1 MSAAKNGEGERLIV
15 KIKFIPDRFGAV
27 LRRIGNPAVD
37 FSLAP
42 ACSICTYRH
51 LRRES
56 AFLDLAIDGRAGQ
69 AGAVKDGLKPD
80 DTVWFGHSR
89 GSIGCALMTP
99 PANNL
104 GRAALNEKD
113 VFSASKC
120 CVEKPAHGGFQIRL
134 VSQNAPEIMLNCM
147 ASLDAERI
155 IG

>member
-1 MSAAKNGEGERLIV
+1 MSAAESSGGDNLVV

-42 ACSICTYRH
+42 ARAIGAYRH
-51 LRRES
+51 LRREG

-69 AGAVKDGLKPD
+69 AGAVEDGLKPD
-80 DTVWFGHSR
+80 DAVWFGHSL

-104 GRAALNEKD
+104 GRAALNEKT

-120 CVEKPAHGGFQIRL
+120 GVEKAAHGGF
-134 VSQNAPEIMLNCM
+134 
-147 ASLDAERI
+147 
-155 IG
+155 

>member
-15 KIKFIPDRFGAV
+15 KIKFIPDRYRAI

-37 FSLAP
+37 FGLAP
-42 ACSICTYRH
+42 TRAICAYRH

-56 AFLDLAIDGRAGQ
+56 AFLDLPINGRAGQ
-69 AGAVKDGLKPD
+69 AGAVEDGLKAD
-80 DTVWFGHSR
+80 DAVWFGHSR

-113 VFSASKC
+113 VFSASKYG
-120 CVEKPAHGGFQIRL
+120 VEKPAYGGFSSRYSSSNRL
-134 VSQNAPEIMLNCM
+134 
-147 ASLDAERI
+147 
-155 IG
+155 